1 MYSNSG
7 MASKNYSA
15 IISLANWRID
25 RSLEHHIQCKLV
37 ASGAS
42 KISTFPFQ
50 DVFCMDLDEGTQDIR
65 VQFFHEGKQIAEGSV
80 PVPSNLSDSQE
91 IETSAKIRTHLH
103 GIHVENRELN
113 VEFNLSFINNSL
125 YQTAD
130 KKKQDG
136 SKSKAR
142 PVKHQKQ
149 PSEAPLTQSRVS
161 NSRNTSK
168 ERGHTYNETEL
179 NSYLNKVV
187 DRHFEEAKNRV
198 NNDLSEVSDCV
209 YLNKFNK
216 LANAELINAGA
227 ISPAGVTR
235 KFGASGTFASAGD
248 SLTELDHTMSPDK
261 LRTRFSRANSKSPG
275 RAGAGPDMTSILM
288 DTETR
293 RYVNEYK
300 NQLEYLR
307 TIIYALDMKLRDQ
320 DTWKREVS
328 NLREDNDKGN
338 AAREELRKTLLETTQ
353 DLKEESAKLN
363 QLIVDLENHN
373 KDILRD
379 LKASNNRVDDVETRN
394 HALEI
399 KLAQLENENT
409 ELRVKAK
416 SGEIYKKQLEQAR
429 SDYVNAERKHNDT
442 LISLGD
448 KIKTLDDNVAKLGS
462 QKKKLIEENGRLSST
477 ISELKVQLTQEKH
490 NNADLQHELDILSQ
504 QLKLTQG
511 SVELLKGLQDQRE
524 SILKDLAKMKEYN
537 SQLIGQMEQLEKE
550 VIERSRDIEAL
561 DRRNKD
567 ELLKLQRKNRELEDF
582 INELKGKVNGYR
594 KDNIELKN
602 HIITLEQ
609 LLCVKEDVYGQLQST
624 QERLTSRQGDCDTLR
639 SQTDANSKV
648 IEQMNDKVYETEKC
662 LIYLKNVVADK
673 EDYAVNLKKMI
684 LEMKDQASVYIA
696 VSDDVIDK
704 RIAEWINSSNDPN
717 KLTKLFIRERD
728 GVYQFGSKRIY
739 VKIENDKIFIRVG
752 GGFLTLDEFL
762 RIHVPIELEKMA
774 TKDPIQ
780 VLSKNVA
787 VNKLV
792 AGRSVNDKEK
802 SKITPLTYKN
812 ALAFSRDSKL

>member
-1 MYSNSG
+1 M
-7 MASKNYSA
+7 SKSYSA

-25 RSLEHHIQCKLV
+25 RSLEHQVQCRLI
-37 ASGAS
+37 AG
-42 KISTFPFQ
+42 STTKVSAFPFQ
-50 DVFCMDLDEGTQDIR
+50 DVFCMEIDENTTDIR
-65 VQFFHEGKQIAEGSV
+65 IVFIHEGKQIAEGSI
-80 PVPSNLSDSQE
+80 PVPASLAEQQE
-91 IETSAKIRTHLH
+91 VETSSKIRTLLH
-103 GIHVENRELN
+103 GIHVENRELQ
-113 VEFNLSFINNSL
+113 VEFNLSFINNTL
-125 YQTAD
+125 YQASD
-130 KKKQDG
+130 RKKESRGKA
-136 SKSKAR
+136 KSPR
-142 PVKHQKQ
+142 PTRHVA
-149 PSEAPLTQSRVS
+149 EATQARVS

-216 LANAELINAGA
+216 ISNSELVNAGA
-227 ISPAGVTR
+227 LSPAAGTR
-235 KFGASGTFASAGD
+235 RFGASGNFASVGD
-248 SLTELDHTMSPDK
+248 SLADMDQTMSAEK
-261 LRTRFSRANSKSPG
+261 LRAKYVRTNSKSPS
-275 RAGAGPDMTSILM
+275 RAGAAPDMTSLLM
-288 DTETR
+288 DSETR

-320 DTWKREVS
+320 ETWKREVG
-328 NLREDNDKGN
+328 NLREENDKGN

-363 QLIVDLENHN
+363 QLVVDLEGHN

-379 LKASNNRVDDVETRN
+379 LKAANNRVDDVETRN
-394 HALEI
+394 HSLEI
-399 KLAQLENENT
+399 KLAQLEAENT
-409 ELRVKAK
+409 ELRVKVK

-429 SDYVNAERKHNDT
+429 NDYVNAERRHNDT
-442 LISLGD
+442 LMNLGE
-448 KIKTLDDNVAKLGS
+448 KIKSLDDNLNKQVS
-462 QKKKLIEENGRLSST
+462 QKKKLMEDNARLSNT
-477 ISELKVQLTQEKH
+477 VSELKVQLTQEKH
-490 NNADLQHELDILSQ
+490 NNADLQHELDVLSQ

-511 SVELLKGLQDQRE
+511 SVDLLKGLQDQRD
-524 SILKDLAKMKEYN
+524 SILKDLAKMKDYN
-537 SQLIGQMEQLEKE
+537 TQLIGQLENLEKE
-550 VIERSRDIEAL
+550 IIEKSRDSESL

-567 ELLKLQRKNRELEDF
+567 ELLKLQRKNREQEDL
-582 INELKGKVNGYR
+582 INELKNKVNGYR

-602 HIITLEQ
+602 HITTLEQ
-609 LLCVKEDVYGQLQST
+609 LLCVKEDVYGQLQT
-624 QERLTSRQGDCDTLR
+624 ANERLTARQADCDSLR

-648 IEQMNDKVYETEKC
+648 IEQMNDKIYETEKC

-673 EDYAVNLKKMI
+673 EDYVVNLKKMI
-684 LEMKDQASVYIA
+684 LEMKDKASIYIP
-696 VSDDVIDK
+696 VSDDIVDK

-739 VKIENDKIFIRVG
+739 IKIENDKVFIRVG
-752 GGFLTLDEFL
+752 GGFLTLEEFL

-780 VLSKNVA
+780 ILSKNIA
-787 VNKLV
+787 VNKV
-792 AGRSVNDKEK
+792 VSGRSVNDKEK
-802 SKITPLTYKN
+802 SKITPLTYKS
-812 ALAFSRDSKL
+812 ALSFSRDK

>member
-1 MYSNSG
+1 
-7 MASKNYSA
+7 MASRTYSA

-25 RSLEHHIQCKLV
+25 RTLENHVQCRLV
-37 ASGAS
+37 ANGSA
-42 KISTFPFQ
+42 KVSTFPFQ
-50 DVFCMDLDEGTQDIR
+50 DVFCMDLEEGTTEIR
-65 VQFFHEGKQIAEGSV
+65 VVFSHEGKQIAEGV
-80 PVPSNLSDSQE
+80 IPVPASVSEEQE
-91 IETSAKIRTHLH
+91 VETTAKIRTHLH
-103 GIHVENRELN
+103 GIHVENRELQ

-125 YQTAD
+125 YQVVD
-130 KKKQDG
+130 KKREG
-136 SKSKAR
+136 KAKAKAAR
-142 PVKHQKQ
+142 HQKQ
-149 PSEAPLTQSRVS
+149 VEATQARVS
-161 NSRNTSK
+161 TSRNTSK
-168 ERGHTYNETEL
+168 ERGHSYNETEL

-198 NNDLSEVSDCV
+198 NNDLSEVSDCI

-216 LANAELINAGA
+216 LANAELVNAGA
-227 ISPAGVTR
+227 ISPGVGTR
-235 KFGASGTFASAGD
+235 RFGASGTMAQASD
-248 SLTELDHTMSPDK
+248 SLNDLDHTMSPEK
-261 LRTRFSRANSKSPG
+261 LRTKFSRANSKSPG
-275 RAGAGPDMTSILM
+275 RVGAGPDMTSILM

-307 TIIYALDMKLRDQ
+307 TIVYALDMKLRDQ
-320 DTWKREVS
+320 ETWKREVS

-353 DLKEESAKLN
+353 DLKEESSKLN
-363 QLIVDLENHN
+363 QLILDLENHN
-373 KDILRD
+373 KDVLRD
-379 LKASNNRVDDVETRN
+379 LKAANNRVDDVETRN
-394 HALEI
+394 HALEV
-399 KLAQLENENT
+399 KLAQVEAENT

-416 SGEIYKKQLEQAR
+416 SAEIYKKQLEQAR
-429 SDYVNAERKHNDT
+429 ADYVNAERKHNDT
-442 LISLGD
+442 LMGLGD
-448 KIKTLDDNVAKLGS
+448 KIRTLDDNVAKLGS
-462 QKKKLIEENGRLSST
+462 QKKKLLEDNSRLTNT
-477 ISELKVQLTQEKH
+477 ISELKVQLTQEKN
-490 NNADLQHELDILSQ
+490 NNADLQHELDVLCQ

-511 SVELLKGLQDQRE
+511 SVDLLKGLQDQRE
-524 SILKDLAKMKEYN
+524 SILKDLAKMKDYN
-537 SQLIGQMEQLEKE
+537 SQLIGQMEQLERE
-550 VIERSRDIEAL
+550 VIEKSRDIEVQ

-567 ELLKLQRKNRELEDF
+567 ELLKAQRKNRELEDLA
-582 INELKGKVNGYR
+582 NELKGKVNGYR

-609 LLCVKEDVYGQLQST
+609 LLCVKEDVYGQLQSAN
-624 QERLTSRQGDCDTLR
+624 ERLAGRQADCDSLR
-639 SQTDANSKV
+639 SQADGNSKV

-673 EDYAVNLKKMI
+673 EDYMINLKKMI
-684 LEMKDQASVYIA
+684 LEMKDKASIYIPL
-696 VSDDVIDK
+696 SDDPVDK
-704 RIAEWINSSNDPN
+704 RIADWINSSNDPN

-739 VKIENDKIFIRVG
+739 IKIENDKVFIRVG

-787 VNKLV
+787 VNKMV
-792 AGRSVNDKEK
+792 SGRAVNDKEK

-812 ALAFSRDSKL
+812 ALNFTRDGKL